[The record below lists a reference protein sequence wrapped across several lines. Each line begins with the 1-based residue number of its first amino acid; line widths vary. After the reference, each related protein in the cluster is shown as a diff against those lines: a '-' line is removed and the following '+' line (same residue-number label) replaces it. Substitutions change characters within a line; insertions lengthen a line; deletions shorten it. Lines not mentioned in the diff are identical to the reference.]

1 MSCFFWIFAN
11 VYSIVGK
18 LSRRGIIKGLCSK
31 LNPFSRSDKANI
43 QTLVEDIVS
52 ENSMLQYL
60 GGTAKKRADFAAGLT
75 KEAAVEVKVE
85 EVPVE
90 TDAAARDLT
99 KGLDEVVVGE
109 VPVET
114 HAAPKGLTK
123 GFSKVTVEE
132 VQADEICLIE

>member
-1 MSCFFWIFAN
+1 M
-11 VYSIVGK
+11 GK
-18 LSRRGIIKGLCSK
+18 LSKRGIIKGLCSK

-75 KEAAVEVKVE
+75 KEAAVEIKVE

-90 TDAAARDLT
+90 TDAPATDLT
-99 KGLDEVVVGE
+99 KGLGEVVVRE

-114 HAAPKGLTK
+114 HVAPKGLTK
-123 GFSKVTVEE
+123 GFSKVSVEE
-132 VQADEICLIE
+132 VQADEICLME